1 MKKLFVI
8 GLNFLINRFEDYNAD
23 FKKNNGY

>member
-1 MKKLFVI
+1 MKQLLVI
-8 GLNFLINRFEDYNAD
+8 ALSFLINRFEDYNVD

>member
-1 MKKLFVI
+1 MKQLLVI
-8 GLNFLINRFEDYNAD
+8 ALDFLINRFEDYNSD

>member
-1 MKKLFVI
+1 MKQLLVI
-8 GLNFLINRFEDYNAD
+8 ALDFLINRFEDYNAD

>member
-1 MKKLFVI
+1 MKQLLVI
-8 GLNFLINRFEDYNAD
+8 ALDFLINRFKDYNAD